1 MRDFICP
8 TAEQHLALEDVV
20 CTKFVGALVFSR
32 EKIALLRGYGDRY
45 RPLRATSF
53 EDFGSTGR
61 HGGASVSAEASDT
74 G

>member
-32 EKIALLRGYGDRY
+32 EKDSPSPWLRG
-45 RPLRATSF
+45 PL
-53 EDFGSTGR
+53 
-61 HGGASVSAEASDT
+61 SAAQSHKL
-74 G
+74 